1 MKHIFVVNPTAGEK
15 KWQKLENSIRE
26 VADRK
31 GIDYAFCVAE
41 DVHDL
46 PTILHAEAE
55 KTEDTVRFYACGGDG
70 TICQVANAIFD
81 IPNAECALIPA
92 GTGNDFSRNFSNREY
107 FSSIERQIDGKA
119 HKIDTILC
127 NGIHCVN
134 MVNIGFDCDV
144 VAKTDGIKKKTP
156 FKGSFAYLVGVFF
169 TFLRKYGTEM
179 TLEFPDGTVIEKELL
194 LTAIGN
200 GGFCGGGFH
209 SNPRAV
215 LNDGLFDL
223 CMINKVSRLSF
234 LRLISSYKKGT
245 HLTLGK
251 AKDLISYHRISSL
264 KMNFKKPVGICI
276 DGEIFHDDK
285 VELTLMPR
293 SIAFSIPEGSAPILP
308 HTEDEAPLSATA
320 ETVMRSKLAA
330 DSKSPEGS
338 YPLVP

>member
-1 MKHIFVVNPTAGEK
+1 MKHVFVVNPTAGK
-15 KWQKLENSIRE
+15 RKWQKLEDSIRA

-31 GIDYAFCVAE
+31 GIDYTFCVAE

-46 PTILHAEAE
+46 PKILRQEAE
-55 KTEDTVRFYACGGDG
+55 KTTDTVRFYACGGDG
-70 TICQVANAIFD
+70 TICQVANAMFD

-92 GTGNDFSRNFSNREY
+92 GTGNDFSRNFHHREY

-134 MVNIGFDCDV
+134 MVNVGFDSD
-144 VAKTDGIKKKTP
+144 AAARTDRIKKKTP

-179 TLEFPDGTVIEKELL
+179 TLTLPDGTVIEKELM

-209 SNPRAV
+209 SNPLAV

-223 CMINKVSRLSF
+223 CIIDKVSRMRF
-234 LRLISSYKKGT
+234 LKLVSHYKKGE
-245 HLTLGK
+245 HLSLEN
-251 AKDLISYHRISSL
+251 AKDIVSYYRIPSL
-264 KMNFKKPVGICI
+264 KMKFKKPVGICI

-285 VELTLMPR
+285 VELTVMPR
-293 SIAFSIPEGSAPILP
+293 SIAFSMPEGCSPIRP
-308 HTEDEAPLSATA
+308 HEEEDHSIIREEMEVLSELVADAKNA
-320 ETVMRSKLAA
+320 ESSFTPIS
-330 DSKSPEGS
+330 
-338 YPLVP
+338 